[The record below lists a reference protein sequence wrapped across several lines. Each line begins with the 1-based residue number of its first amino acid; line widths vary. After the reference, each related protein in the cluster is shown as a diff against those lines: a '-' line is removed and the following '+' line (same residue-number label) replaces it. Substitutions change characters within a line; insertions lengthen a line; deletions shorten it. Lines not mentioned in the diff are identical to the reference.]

1 MTIAAIVIAAK
12 CSPKVKF
19 ERPALA
25 FGIANGIGGLLQNS
39 LLLSTGE
46 FNALDPANLETA
58 EGEEEPDF
66 IEDFGEPGADGDTIT
81 ATFDIPVTPDLHEPL
96 NQPLTA

>member
-1 MTIAAIVIAAK
+1 M
-12 CSPKVKF
+12 
-19 ERPALA
+19 EGPALA

-66 IEDFGEPGADGDTIT
+66 IEDFGEPGVFGFSAYGSR
-81 ATFDIPVTPDLHEPL
+81 
-96 NQPLTA
+96 